1 MSLHLPRLST
11 ITSLL
16 ALSALAACGGGGGG
30 GSEQKNLAV
39 SFDYGSPTG
48 EYPLWVAMEQEPTLH
63 GLEDNTPHCEVIAGS
78 LPTGVTVGRETC
90 KLSGSP
96 AQLGE
101 FNFTVRL
108 SVSGFSG
115 SVTADGHLTIL
126 PPMINYQSEPLGQT
140 LVWKEAST
148 SSPSWWGYQPTAGDV
163 VSNFHVEDN
172 ELPVGLSID
181 ASTGVVSG
189 TFKGF
194 GVAGFTIH
202 ATITHDGQSINV
214 SSPIIEPLTMPP
226 SVAYPSTGVASG
238 RVGQAFT
245 SVAPL
250 FSDATPIT
258 DEYTAEFTVDL
269 QPNWVCDT
277 PVPLPAGLT
286 LDSAT
291 GVISGT
297 PTQSFS
303 GCVAIKYEVS
313 VPFGG
318 SVGGLDRAP
327 VTIGR

>member
-1 MSLHLPRLST
+1 MSLHVRRLS
-11 ITSLL
+11 IATSVL
-16 ALSALAACGGGGGG
+16 AMSVLAACGGGG
-30 GSEQKNLAV
+30 EQQNLAV

-48 EYPLWVAMEQEPTLH
+48 EYPLWVAMDQEPTMQ
-63 GLEDNTPHCEVIAGS
+63 GLDGHTPKCEVISGS
-78 LPTGVTVGRETC
+78 LPDGITVGRDTC

-96 AQLGE
+96 AELGE

-126 PPMINYQSEPLGQT
+126 PPTISYMSEPLGQL

-148 SSPSWWGYQPTAGDV
+148 SAPSWYGYQPAAGDV
-163 VSNFHVEDN
+163 VSNFHVEDS

-181 ASTGVVSG
+181 ANTGVVSG

-202 ATITHDGQSINV
+202 ATITHNGQSINV
-214 SSPIIEPLTMPP
+214 SSGIIEPLTSPP
-226 SVAYPSTGVASG
+226 SVAYPSSGVTAG

-250 FSDATPIT
+250 FSDNSPIS
-258 DEYTAEFTVDL
+258 DDYTAEFTVDM
-269 QPNWVCDT
+269 QPNWVCDN
-277 PVPLPAGLT
+277 PQPLPAGLT
-286 LDSAT
+286 LNSAT

-297 PTQSFS
+297 PTESFD

-318 SVGGLDRAP
+318 SVAGIDRAP
-327 VTIGR
+327 VSVGL